1 MTSRL
6 EASAAVGPIRVR
18 VSTLEDVGVR
28 ALTAPIGIRVVGTP
42 GPPGTPGETGPQ
54 GPQGEQGDPGI
65 TLLPTDTPI
74 NGGFF

>member
-6 EASAAVGPIRVR
+6 EASAAVGPIRVQ
-18 VSTLEDVGVR
+18 VSTLEDVAVR
-28 ALTAPIGIRVVGTP
+28 SLTAPIGIRVLGMP
-42 GPPGTPGETGPQ
+42 GPPGTPGKTGPQ
-54 GPQGEQGDPGI
+54 GPQGAQGDPGI